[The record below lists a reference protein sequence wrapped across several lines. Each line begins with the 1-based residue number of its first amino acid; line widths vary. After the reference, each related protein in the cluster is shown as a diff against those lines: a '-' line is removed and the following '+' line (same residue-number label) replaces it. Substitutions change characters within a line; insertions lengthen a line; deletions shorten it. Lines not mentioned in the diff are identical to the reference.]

1 MDLLLVAPSGS
12 RRPGT
17 SQPSSAWHL
26 GRCGTCPSVGR
37 TGVRWAGAR
46 AEAGGRDPQGT
57 AEPTRWSTTT
67 RSRTT
72 RDTATQAEPGTRSQ
86 TTPPRPR
93 GTGHRTRPTRSTEQQ
108 DKQPKTQLSR
118 PSRTHPAAQLL
129 QGRCPWDLAEPDDCI
144 VHSLLR
150 GRVCRRTIRLTQR
163 HSSNLAAE
171 GSERPNPARHSAS
184 TRLAAAE

>member
-1 MDLLLVAPSGS
+1 MGLLLVAPSGS

-17 SQPSSAWHL
+17 PQPSSAWHL

-93 GTGHRTRPTRSTEQQ
+93 GTGRGRPEAPSNKTSSPRHSFQGRPGHTR
-108 DKQPKTQLSR
+108 QPK
-118 PSRTHPAAQLL
+118 PN
-129 QGRCPWDLAEPDDCI
+129 DCI

-150 GRVCRRTIRLTQR
+150 GRDCRRTIRLTQR

-184 TRLAAAE
+184 ARLAAAE